1 MKDKTFIQEN
11 LGRDK
16 IPGRPMRLNVK
27 TLKENKENYVEVL
40 FFGDLHLGHP
50 KCKLEKAR
58 SMLDWALKNK
68 AYVIFMG
75 DLIEAGL
82 RDSIGD
88 SVYFQEINPQG
99 QMEGIIELLRPL
111 AEEGL
116 ILGIHDGNHEC
127 RILQRTSI
135 NITKLIC
142 RILNVTYLG
151 YAGWNLFKVG
161 KQNYTLYTMH
171 GASGARFKHTK
182 LKAVADTAAWLDA
195 DVIAMGHVH
204 SISAEPI
211 IKQAV
216 SLRNKVVEDRKCYIV
231 LTGSYVG
238 WEGSYAQ
245 NKNLPPTK
253 IGSPKGK
260 FRSDYKDVHFT
271 L

>member
-1 MKDKTFIQEN
+1 MKANQFIQDN
-11 LGRDK
+11 FGKDK
-16 IPGRPMRLNVK
+16 IPGRPIRLNRK
-27 TLKENKENYVEVL
+27 TLKENNKGYTEVL

-50 KCKLEKAR
+50 KCKLDKAKG
-58 SMLDWALKNK
+58 MLDWALRNN

-88 SVYFQEINPQG
+88 SVYFQDVNPQR
-99 QMEGIIELLRPL
+99 QMEDVIELLKPL
-111 AEEGL
+111 AERGL
-116 ILGIHDGNHEC
+116 ILGIHDGNHEA

-135 NITKLIC
+135 NITKLMC
-142 RILNVTYLG
+142 RILNVSYLG

-182 LKAVADTAAWLDA
+182 LKAVADCAAWLDC

-211 IKQAV
+211 IKQGV
-216 SLRNKVVEDRKCYIV
+216 SLQNKIVEDRKCYIV

-253 IGSPKGK
+253 TGSPKAK
-260 FRSDYKDVHFT
+260 LRSDYHNVHFT